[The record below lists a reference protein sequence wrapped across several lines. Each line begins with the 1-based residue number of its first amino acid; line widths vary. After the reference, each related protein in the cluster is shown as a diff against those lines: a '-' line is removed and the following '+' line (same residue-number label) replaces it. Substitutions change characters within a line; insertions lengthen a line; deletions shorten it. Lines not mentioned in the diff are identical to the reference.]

1 MTDSASWP
9 TVKRPLIAIL
19 RGIRPDEAES
29 IVEALIDSGFE
40 LIEVPLNSPEPFASI
55 ERLSQRFGK
64 DCLIGAGTV
73 LSAADCARVADVGG
87 RLMVAPNVDADV
99 LATARARR
107 MVTMPGVF
115 TPTEALLALRCG
127 ASALKFFPASVLG
140 PSGIA
145 AQLAVLPKDVVAGA
159 VGGVSEKNL
168 AAYVAAGI
176 RAFGLGP
183 RLRPG
188 LDRGD
193 GKQRVRSAGRRGA
206 DRDRRRG
213 NRSSVPILKFVGSIE
228 EAASTKP
235 GVIPSAARDL

>member
-1 MTDSASWP
+1 MTEPVSWPQVSWP

-176 RAFGLGP
+176 RAFGLGSS
-183 RLRPG
+183 LYRPG
-188 LDRGD
+188 MTAAE
-193 GKQRVRSAGRRGA
+193 V
-206 DRDRRRG
+206 RDRALASVRAYDQALTG
-213 NRSSVPILKFVGSIE
+213 GTASSG
-228 EAASTKP
+228 
-235 GVIPSAARDL
+235 